1 MKTSPATSASATPS
15 LPSISEMRTALGEER
30 RKADLSPQAADF
42 AAEAGAKV
50 THNPDGSWEAVVTGA
65 QNIRRAMDMQDGVRA
80 VEIERGQ
87 RIRAGERTERV
98 VDGAGRVQ
106 AFPEHIVAQVAD
118 KRGWKP
124 KINWGRPTERYVV
137 RDGELVRVR

>member
-1 MKTSPATSASATPS
+1 
-15 LPSISEMRTALGEER
+15 MRTALAEVR
-30 RKADLSPQAADF
+30 RKADLSPEASDF
-42 AAEAGAKV
+42 AREAGATV

-65 QNIRRAMDMQDGVRA
+65 KNIRRAMDMQDGVRA

-87 RIRAGERTERV
+87 RIRAGETTERV
-98 VDGAGRVQ
+98 VDKHGRVQ
-106 AFPEHIVAQVAD
+106 SFPQHIVAQVAD

-124 KINWGRPTERYVV
+124 KAYYGRPSEVYVV